1 MDEAYDDHPAYA
13 PTDRQVA
20 HHIAPRTNWIMLT
33 ASIGYGVVGGLALG
47 EALAW
52 GQLGAFA
59 LGAAF
64 VMIVSAWVVC
74 AITFTGHAS

>member
-13 PTDRQVA
+13 PRDQAIA
-20 HHIAPRTNWIMLT
+20 HATLGAPRVVMLS
-33 ASIGYGVVGGLALG
+33 ASIGCGLVGGLALG

-59 LGAAF
+59 LGIAF
-64 VMIVSAWVVC
+64 LMIVTSWIAC
-74 AITFTGHAS
+74 AITFTGHY